1 MKKILYVH
9 VGTTKTGTTAIQS
22 FCIGNQE
29 LLNQKGYCYPLFP
42 YRYQDVSN
50 RRNARFML
58 EEASDPAGGVF
69 REGMDKLHELFQ
81 TYPNII
87 VSDEGIWSAS
97 YEQRITMWRALKA
110 EAKEGGFRIRIIVY
124 LRRQDTYL
132 ISGWNQMVKSG
143 LGKSSGTPWQDY
155 VNDLVNINK
164 MKYAT
169 HLKKLAAFFGK
180 KNLIVRR
187 FEPKHFRGGSIY
199 ADFLQAVGLEMT
211 DEFQIEQSVRNERL
225 AGNTHEIQRVLNAMP
240 GMSGE
245 YHSFFRQA
253 LLSYA
258 ELSGQIYP
266 CEMFSKEE
274 ANAFMEKYR
283 AENQE
288 VADEFFGGGEL
299 FDTSWK
305 DIPKWEKD
313 NPYMQDDLIRF
324 VGACSV
330 KLIEENRALR
340 SRVEILERSQNI
352 LQHPVY
358 TIMKRRAAAK
368 AKEKQQP

>member
-1 MKKILYVH
+1 MEGAKSGGEGRRISYPH
-9 VGTTKTGTTAIQS
+9 YRIFAQA
-22 FCIGNQE
+22 
-29 LLNQKGYCYPLFP
+29 GY
-42 YRYQDVSN
+42 
-50 RRNARFML
+50 
-58 EEASDPAGGVF
+58 
-69 REGMDKLHELFQ
+69 
-81 TYPNII
+81 
-87 VSDEGIWSAS
+87 VSD
-97 YEQRITMWRALKA
+97 
-110 EAKEGGFRIRIIVY
+110 
-124 LRRQDTYL
+124 LRLEPD
-132 ISGWNQMVKSG
+132 GKSG
-143 LGKSSGTPWQDY
+143 LGKGSGTPWQDY
-155 VNDLVNINK
+155 INDLVNINK

-169 HLKKLAAFFGK
+169 HLNKLAAFFGK

-187 FEPKHFRGGSIY
+187 FEPKHFVGGSIY

-288 VADEFFGGGEL
+288 VADEFLEAE
-299 FDTSWK
+299 SC
-305 DIPKWEKD
+305 
-313 NPYMQDDLIRF
+313 LIRAGRIF
-324 VGACSV
+324 RNGKKIIRIC
-330 KLIEENRALR
+330 R
-340 SRVEILERSQNI
+340 
-352 LQHPVY
+352 
-358 TIMKRRAAAK
+358 TT
-368 AKEKQQP
+368 